1 MSLCLLDST
10 AIWWVGF
17 LWRPRVPYDWMDHS
31 PHLHPSPFYSPHQG
45 RGAKRSEWE
54 THLVYLTGALTKWWK
69 AMTSANSCWFK
80 LTTEGTTGK
89 IKKTPSLKATCVCY
103 LLTRQRRRRR
113 NSGESRIGSCN
124 RREGCGDLKGD
135 KYKRFVSYFLSACGM
150 CSVKKDRICLRSLG
164 RLLCLKME
172 IICR

>member
-1 MSLCLLDST
+1 
-10 AIWWVGF
+10 
-17 LWRPRVPYDWMDHS
+17 MDHS
-31 PHLHPSPFYSPHQG
+31 PHLHPPPFYSPHQG
-45 RGAKRSEWE
+45 RGAKRTEWE

-89 IKKTPSLKATCVCY
+89 IKKNPSLKATRVCY
-103 LLTRQRRRRR
+103 LLTRQRRRRRR

-135 KYKRFVSYFLSACGM
+135 KYKKFVSYFLSACGM
-150 CSVKKDRICLRSLG
+150 CSVKKARICLRSLG